1 MILALIGGVLI
12 GLSAAAVLALQGRI
26 AGVSGML
33 SQLVRPTEGERG
45 WQAAFLAGLLVGGA
59 VGVYFLAQRL
69 ILRRP
74 KPALADAF
82 MIPAP
87 RPVDRQLIL
96 GAAIFGVGWGI
107 VGFCPGPAVVSFAT
121 GAREALIFIPAV
133 LLGMATFYGL
143 RALARRAPP
152 ALNDASTSLPISQH
166 R

>member
-1 MILALIGGVLI
+1 MTRTILAAFGA
-12 GLSAAAVLALQGRI
+12 GLVFAAGLGISGMTQPSKVLAFLDV
-26 AGVSGML
+26 AGAWDPSL
-33 SQLVRPTEGERG
+33 ALVM
-45 WQAAFLAGLLVGGA
+45 GGA